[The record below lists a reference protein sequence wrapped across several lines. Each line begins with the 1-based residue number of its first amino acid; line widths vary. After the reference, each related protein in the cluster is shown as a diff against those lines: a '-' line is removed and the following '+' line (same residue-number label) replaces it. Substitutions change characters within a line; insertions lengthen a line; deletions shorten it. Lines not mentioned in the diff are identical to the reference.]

1 MQQTTSLLITNFM
14 QENPP
19 TTVKELSEKLN
30 LTKADIRY
38 HIKKLIKS
46 NTVKSIS
53 SESSLSRGR
62 PAARF
67 ILVESNLT
75 GNLLELLNGFFEIH
89 HNDPDL
95 YLILGKIIADK
106 MQISPEK
113 NLLIQLNNL
122 LPKLNERSYKARW
135 ETHLSGPVIFFH
147 NCPYRMILDNYPQ
160 LCEMD
165 RIILSTIL
173 KKQIIQTHFCF
184 EEKTK
189 VCRFR
194 ILNF

>member
-1 MQQTTSLLITNFM
+1 MQQTTSLMITNFL

-53 SESSLSRGR
+53 SESSVSRGR

-67 ILVESNLT
+67 TLVESNLPM
-75 GNLLELLNGFFEIH
+75 NLLEILYGFFEIH

-95 YLILGKIIADK
+95 FSILGKTIVDK

-122 LPKLNERSYKARW
+122 LPKLNERNYKARW
-135 ETHLSGPVIFFH
+135 ETHLSGPVIFFQ

-165 RIILSTIL
+165 QTILSTFL
-173 KKQIIQTHFCF
+173 NKQIIQTHYCF
-184 EEKTK
+184 EEKTN

-194 ILNF
+194 ILNY